1 MYYTFIQVKGGR
13 GFPKRSRAS
22 HAGSFL
28 RPSSP
33 VVNPPAIPLLTE
45 SVDSKPTTSERIPVE
60 VITINQPQKSVTTRD
75 ADDEEIPQDD
85 LHVTRPNTAVS
96 DNGGVSDISTCTE
109 SEDDTHTHISCHAEG
124 NMVEVV
130 IEDMLSDR
138 AGSTTISK
146 DDTNGLVD
154 GHPVKKVTKET
165 EVSLSGNN
173 DITRSSRDLSLPLDE
188 EVRVFVPSM
197 PE

>member
-1 MYYTFIQVKGGR
+1 
-13 GFPKRSRAS
+13 
-22 HAGSFL
+22 
-28 RPSSP
+28 
-33 VVNPPAIPLLTE
+33 
-45 SVDSKPTTSERIPVE
+45 
-60 VITINQPQKSVTTRD
+60 
-75 ADDEEIPQDD
+75 
-85 LHVTRPNTAVS
+85 
-96 DNGGVSDISTCTE
+96 
-109 SEDDTHTHISCHAEG
+109 
-124 NMVEVV
+124 MVEVV

-173 DITRSSRDLSLPLDE
+173 DIIQSSRDLSLPLDE